1 MRARDIIG
9 RTIVAVNQ
17 ERVSTNWTG
26 DGRELAF
33 DWQVSSL
40 VLDNGKRLI
49 LHAIETDVEPIVTA
63 WVTD

>member
-1 MRARDIIG
+1 VKAREIIG

-17 ERVSTNWTG
+17 ERVSTHWTG
-26 DGRELAF
+26 DGREL
-33 DWQVSSL
+33 DSGWSVTSL

-63 WVTD
+63 WVTT